1 MPALLRQQQ
10 PARAEQQRR
19 QLVHQQGQRQRGENH
34 GGGKRDIGFFLNI
47 HGGSCGFDFRPLII
61 IKRPSEK
68 RCGFSDG
75 LGLRR
80 FLFGGNKKR
89 ASFRK
94 PLFVSEC
101 QSYYRNDCL
110 DLLAQTVPTMY
121 FFVFRGNGCA
131 GCPEGVLPVACFPLN
146 VRCF

>member
-1 MPALLRQQQ
+1 MR
-10 PARAEQQRR
+10 
-19 QLVHQQGQRQRGENH
+19 
-34 GGGKRDIGFFLNI
+34 
-47 HGGSCGFDFRPLII
+47 
-61 IKRPSEK
+61 
-68 RCGFSDG
+68 
-75 LGLRR
+75 
-80 FLFGGNKKR
+80 LFGRPRSATFPVWRKQKK

-131 GCPEGVLPVACFPLN
+131 GCPKGVLPVACFPLN